1 MHHRWSW
8 TARLRLYCSYPP
20 PSVTKLGPAQ
30 KTTHH
35 PCASPPSQI
44 AGPAQPRRDRRRPP
58 ATCRLPYPTLSYYLL
73 TAAAAAAAAAVRC
86 WALLG
91 RQNVTCQAAIPTRCR
106 WRPLIDR
113 AVTLHLPTLLYNA
126 VPLIAMRPPAL
137 RLCTHHPCLPSPIS
151 GSGRDISQHTP
162 APTNPPPTAVSSTT
176 PLAGLQKTCATSNAR
191 APERLKPQLGLDSS
205 SSSLPWSD
213 HRPGPCHAVRQPA
226 GHAPAARPW
235 AETGKALLRS
245 HAPTAHPCKPS
256 RQGPWHREAWA
267 SCWRMN
273 RTHSTS
279 TTILEG
285 ARPHGGKVTLVRPS
299 LASNPALSSR

>member
-1 MHHRWSW
+1 MTR
-8 TARLRLYCSYPP
+8 
-20 PSVTKLGPAQ
+20 
-30 KTTHH
+30 
-35 PCASPPSQI
+35 
-44 AGPAQPRRDRRRPP
+44 
-58 ATCRLPYPTLSYYLL
+58 
-73 TAAAAAAAAAVRC
+73 
-86 WALLG
+86 
-91 RQNVTCQAAIPTRCR
+91 QAAIPTRCR

-176 PLAGLQKTCATSNAR
+176 PLAGLQKMCATSNAR
-191 APERLKPQLGLDSS
+191 APGRLKPQLGLDSS

-245 HAPTAHPCKPS
+245 HALTAHPCKPS
-256 RQGPWHREAWA
+256 RQGPWHLG
-267 SCWRMN
+267 
-273 RTHSTS
+273 
-279 TTILEG
+279 ILLEDEQDPQHLDNYLG
-285 ARPHGGKVTLVRPS
+285 RSSATWWE
-299 LASNPALSSR
+299 SNPGPTLIGLESCTEQPLMAPSCEVPELGLQPSIE